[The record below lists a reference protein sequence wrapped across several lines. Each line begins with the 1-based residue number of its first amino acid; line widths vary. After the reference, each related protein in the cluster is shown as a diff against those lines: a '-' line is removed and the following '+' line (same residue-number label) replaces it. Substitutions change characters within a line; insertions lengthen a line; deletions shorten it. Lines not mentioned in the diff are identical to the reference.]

1 MDILTGIDDD
11 ILTITFNRAAKKN
24 AITAAMYQALA
35 DALHA
40 GENDPA
46 VRVMLIVG
54 QPEIFTAGND
64 LDDFLH
70 APPHGGDSPVFR
82 FLHIISTAQKPIVAV
97 VRGAAVGV
105 GTTLLL
111 HCDLVYAGRSARFS
125 LPFVQLG
132 LCPEAASSLLLPQ
145 LIGYR
150 QAAAKLL
157 LGEPFGADEALAIG
171 FVNEVLDDDVVLAH
185 AEKQARK
192 PRRAADD
199 VAPHDEVADEGRR
212 RGRRRRA
219 DGEGRHGVS
228 RDAGCARGA
237 RGVLGVL
244 REAEAGLQ
252 AIRLRGWGRAVE
264 RLRVERSDGRPP
276 LSPSFPR
283 TREPSDVG

>member
-1 MDILTGIDDD
+1 MDILTRVDDAV
-11 ILTITFNRAAKKN
+11 LTITFNRPAKKN

-40 GENDPA
+40 GETDPA
-46 VRVMLIVG
+46 VRAMLIAG

-64 LDDFLH
+64 LEDFMKS
-70 APPHGGDSPVFR
+70 PPHADDSPVFQ
-82 FLHIISTAQKPIVAV
+82 FLQAISTAQKPIVAA

-111 HCDLVYAGRSARFS
+111 HCDLVYAGRSAKFS

-171 FVNEVLDDDVVLAH
+171 FVNQVLDDDALLDHAKAVAMKLA
-185 AEKQARK
+185 ALPRTSVRTTKWLMKGDAGADVAARMQKEGEAFREMLGAPEAREAFSAFFEKRK
-192 PRRAADD
+192 PDFRQF
-199 VAPHDEVADEGRR
+199 G
-212 RGRRRRA
+212 
-219 DGEGRHGVS
+219 
-228 RDAGCARGA
+228 
-237 RGVLGVL
+237 
-244 REAEAGLQ
+244 
-252 AIRLRGWGRAVE
+252 
-264 RLRVERSDGRPP
+264 
-276 LSPSFPR
+276 
-283 TREPSDVG
+283 